1 MDDSP
6 VIFVVDDDESVRTAV
21 RRLLLALH
29 LPIRLFG
36 SAEQF
41 LSEIE
46 RGARGCLVLDL
57 KLPGMSGLQLQQ
69 ELVSAQWKLPVV
81 FITAHEDEDS
91 RKTALG
97 MGAINY
103 LRKPF
108 DRRQFLESVNT
119 AVARAAEAREAREA
133 PDARDAPDA
142 RENGSP

>member
-1 MDDSP
+1 
-6 VIFVVDDDESVRTAV
+6 
-21 RRLLLALH
+21 
-29 LPIRLFG
+29 
-36 SAEQF
+36 
-41 LSEIE
+41 
-46 RGARGCLVLDL
+46 
-57 KLPGMSGLQLQQ
+57 
-69 ELVSAQWKLPVV
+69 
-81 FITAHEDEDS
+81 
-91 RKTALG
+91 